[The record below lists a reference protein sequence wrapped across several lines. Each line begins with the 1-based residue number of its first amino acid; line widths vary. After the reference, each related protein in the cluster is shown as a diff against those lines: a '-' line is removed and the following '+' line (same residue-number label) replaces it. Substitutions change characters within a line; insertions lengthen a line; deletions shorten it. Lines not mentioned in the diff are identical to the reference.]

1 MIHLCGQHPLS
12 HLTGLQVAVL
22 DRDRQRQRELDRDT
36 DRQTDRQRES
46 DKQRERQIER
56 EAETVRLRQT
66 ERD

>member
-36 DRQTDRQRES
+36 DRQTDRQT
-46 DKQRERQIER
+46 DRERVTNR
-56 EAETVRLRQT
+56 
-66 ERD
+66 ERDK